1 MESKT
6 ILIGWTEG
14 NATPCVTE
22 AMGRLKAGGVISF
35 EKGIYHFRKE
45 GSHKKDVRAI
55 NIAPGVKHVI
65 FDMEELCDVTI
76 DGNGSEF
83 IFDDIVFPFALQRC
97 RHVTLRNFTIDFSFS
112 RYCQGTV
119 VQSDEG
125 GFELA
130 IDHSHFKADVDEKG
144 HVIFHSSDL
153 SVSTEERPILLGNVV
168 FGKPPWDYVFAGDSL
183 HTRENLPTS
192 YVETDAAP
200 TPRGICFTYREGSR
214 RLVFQHGEGLLFCYE
229 PRCNVNILAAY
240 SEDIHVENVSI
251 YRGGG
256 MGIVAARTRD
266 FFLDNVA
273 IQVRPGRNE
282 ARSTTADGVFLVQCD
297 GTVSIKNSL
306 IADTLDDAL
315 NIHGIYDKVCGISS
329 NTLLVME
336 GREANQGFMF
346 CEAGDCLECSDG
358 EMHRSKG
365 AFKVLAAKKLG
376 DGRIQLQLDG
386 DCSSLAIGD
395 IVENQSRVATFI
407 FEDNKVSD
415 CPHLRISDNGTI
427 RIRRNLFDGINCIL
441 VRDLLRYWFESGAV
455 TDMLI
460 EGNTFLNTPQAGGG
474 YAINIGSTRNEAS
487 DICHRNITI
496 RGNRIVSPNGHAVAA
511 SRVDGLV
518 IQDNVF
524 EGGMQE
530 TMLHISNC
538 LNTRCEKNSFS
549 CKQQR

>member
-1 MESKT
+1 MDTKT
-6 ILIGWTEG
+6 ITIAHMAG
-14 NATPCVTE
+14 NATPLVTA
-22 AMGRLKAGGVISF
+22 AMGRLKLGGVLSF
-35 EKGIYHFRKE
+35 EKGIYHFHKE
-45 GSHKKDVRAI
+45 GSHERDVRAI
-55 NIAPGVKHVI
+55 NIAPGMKYVI
-65 FDMEELCDVTI
+65 FDLEKACDVVI

-83 IFDDIVFPFALQRC
+83 IFDDIVFPFALQHC
-97 RHVTLRNFTIDFSFS
+97 RRVTLRNFTIDFSFS

-119 VQSDEG
+119 VQSDES

-130 IDHSHFKADVDEKG
+130 IDSSHFKAEVDEKG

-168 FGKPPWDYVFAGDSL
+168 FGKPPWDYVFAGDSP

-200 TPRGICFTYREGSR
+200 TAKGIRFTYRDGSR
-214 RLVFQHGEGLLFCYE
+214 RLLFPLGDGLLFCYE
-229 PRCNVNILAAY
+229 PRRNVNILAAY
-240 SEDIHVENVSI
+240 CEDIHAENI
-251 YRGGG
+251 TMFRGGG

-297 GTVSIKNSL
+297 GIVSIKNSL
-306 IADTLDDAL
+306 ISNTLDDAL
-315 NIHGIYDKVCGISS
+315 NIHGIYDKVCSISA
-329 NTLLVME
+329 NTLLVEE
-336 GREANQGFMF
+336 GREANHGFMF
-346 CEAGDCLECSDG
+346 CEAGDCLEISDG
-358 EMHRSKG
+358 GTHRSKG
-365 AFKVLAAKKLG
+365 TFNVVSAKMQS

-386 DCSSLAIGD
+386 NCSKLAIGD

-407 FEDNKVSD
+407 FENNKVLG
-415 CPHLRISDNGTI
+415 CPHLRISDNGEI
-427 RIRRNLFDGINCIL
+427 RIRNNVFDGINCIL

-455 TDMLI
+455 ADMLI

-496 RGNRIVSPNGHAVAA
+496 RGNRIVSPNSHAIVA

-518 IQDNVF
+518 IQDNLF
-524 EGGMQE
+524 EGGLPE
-530 TMLHISNC
+530 TMLNITNC
-538 LNTRCEKNSFS
+538 LNVCCEKNSFS
-549 CKQQR
+549 